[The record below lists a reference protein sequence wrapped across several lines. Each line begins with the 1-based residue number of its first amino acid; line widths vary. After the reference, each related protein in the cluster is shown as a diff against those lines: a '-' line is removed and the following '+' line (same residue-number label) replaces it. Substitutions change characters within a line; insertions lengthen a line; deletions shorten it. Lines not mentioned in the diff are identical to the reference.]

1 MLQKK
6 KRVTKEL
13 FQIIMEKGEVISSPF
28 FVFRYIKNSIPQY
41 AFVAPKGIV
50 KKASNRNALRR
61 KGYNALRVHTLKNVA
76 GIFFYKKQAILV
88 SFAEI
93 KDDIKIILSKI
104 RP

>member
-13 FQIIMEKGEVISSPF
+13 FQTIMEKGEIISSPF
-28 FVFRYIKNSIPQY
+28 FVFRYVKNSIPQY

-50 KKASNRNALRR
+50 KKASSRNALRR
-61 KGYNALRVHTLKNVA
+61 KGYNILRVYTLKNVA
-76 GIFFYKKQAILV
+76 GIFFYKKQAV
-88 SFAEI
+88 SASISEI
-93 KDDIKIILSKI
+93 KEDINIILNKI